1 MVIESTIKMS
11 HSRNI
16 SQTVIN
22 IKHNYVCL
30 YQQAQGL
37 VACWLHNSNSELH
50 CNVPEEENS
59 EYLSGVRQSARISF
73 NDELF
78 IGQQRPPKRSTLLAQ
93 TLEKN
98 QQHIDERVVEGQGN
112 IQDPCKDPQDIADKM
127 EVHESGK
134 DTCKVEG

>member
-1 MVIESTIKMS
+1 
-11 HSRNI
+11 
-16 SQTVIN
+16 
-22 IKHNYVCL
+22 
-30 YQQAQGL
+30 
-37 VACWLHNSNSELH
+37 LH

-73 NDELF
+73 NDDLF
-78 IGQQRPPKRSTLLAQ
+78 IGQQRPSKRSTLLAQ